1 MVKNLLL
8 KINMNNVYICV
19 DAGGTTSKAAIF
31 DELGNIISRGKS
43 LSGSPAV
50 SFDKWYL
57 HIDEAVEDAL
67 KNLSTEV
74 NVLKIVMG
82 VSGLS
87 AKKETIF
94 EKKYFTEK
102 YHVPCIIVSDT
113 LTALYS
119 VIKENDE
126 QGIIVISGTGIA
138 IFGKNGAETAMTGG
152 WGHIIRELGS
162 AYSSVHDFCVNII
175 NKYESQIEFNE
186 LEHKFL
192 DKYNYTNVRQFNH
205 LFYNNTKDEIAKLS
219 LFFKEEAKNNNIHAK
234 KFLYE
239 QGVLLA
245 QQTENLMNLLSL
257 PNNVTIGLTGGFI
270 EHDGEDIVRGFKE
283 YLENKKIYLNYNNEH
298 NEQLIGVYRLAKKG
312 DIC

>member
-1 MVKNLLL
+1 
-8 KINMNNVYICV
+8 MNNVYICV

-31 DELGNIISRGKS
+31 DELGNVLSRGKS

-50 SFDKWYL
+50 SFDKWYI
-57 HIDEAVEDAL
+57 HIDEAIEDAL
-67 KNLSTEV
+67 NNLKTKN
-74 NVLKIVMG
+74 NILKVVMG

-87 AKKETIF
+87 AKKSTLIEKNYF
-94 EKKYFTEK
+94 EKKYNA
-102 YHVPCIIVSDT
+102 PCVIVSDT

-119 VIKENDE
+119 VLKEDEE

-138 IFGKNGAETAMTGG
+138 IFGKNGPQTAMTGG

-175 NKYESQIEFNE
+175 NKFESQIKFNE
-186 LEHKFL
+186 LEKKFL
-192 DKYNYTNVRQFNH
+192 DKYNYINVRQFNH
-205 LFYNNTKDEIAKLS
+205 LFYNNSKDEIAKLS
-219 LFFKEEAKNNNIHAK
+219 LFFKEEAKNNNVLAK
-234 KFLYE
+234 EFLYE

-245 QQTENLMNLLSL
+245 KQTENLKNLLNL

-283 YLENKKIYLNYNNEH
+283 YLESKKIYLNYNNEH

-312 DIC
+312 EIC

>member
-1 MVKNLLL
+1 
-8 KINMNNVYICV
+8 MNNVYVCI

-31 DELGNIISRGKS
+31 DEKGNILSRGKS

-57 HIDEAVEDAL
+57 HIDEAISEAINNL
-67 KNLSTEV
+67 KEEIKIK
-74 NVLKIVMG
+74 KIVMG

-87 AKKETIF
+87 AKLDTLF
-94 EKKYFTEK
+94 EKEYFENKYNA
-102 YHVPCIIVSDT
+102 PCTIVSDT

-119 VIKENDE
+119 ILNEKEE

-138 IFGKNGAETAMTGG
+138 IFGQNKAEKAMTGG

-162 AYSSVHDFCVNII
+162 AYSAVHDFCVNII

-186 LEHKFL
+186 LENKFL
-192 DKYNYTNVRQFNH
+192 NRYNIKNIREFNH
-205 LFYNNTKDEIAKLS
+205 LFYNNSKDEIARLS
-219 LFFKEEAKNNNIHAK
+219 LFFKEEAKKGDILAK

-245 QQTENLMNLLSL
+245 TQTKNLKNLLKL

-270 EHDGEDIVRGFKE
+270 ENDGEDIVRGFKE
-283 YLENKKIYLNYNNEH
+283 YLESNNIYLNYNNEH
-298 NEQLIGVYRLAKKG
+298 NEQLVGVYRLAKKG
-312 DIC
+312 E

>member
-1 MVKNLLL
+1 
-8 KINMNNVYICV
+8 MNNVYICV

-31 DELGNIISRGKS
+31 DELGNIVSRGNS

-57 HIDEAVEDAL
+57 HIDEAIEEAL
-67 KNLSTEV
+67 KNICDKV
-74 NVLKIVMG
+74 NIIKIVMG

-87 AKKETIF
+87 AKKDIIF
-94 EKKYFTEK
+94 EKNYFEEK
-102 YHVPCIIVSDT
+102 YKVPCLIVSDT

-119 VIKENDE
+119 VLNEFEE

-138 IFGKNGAETAMTGG
+138 IFGKNGPHTAMTGG

-175 NKYESQIEFNE
+175 NKYESQTQFND
-186 LEHKFL
+186 LEIKFL
-192 DKYNYTNVRQFNH
+192 NKYNYKNVREFNH
-205 LFYNNTKDEIAKLS
+205 LFYNNSKDEIAKLS
-219 LFFKEEAKNNNIHAK
+219 LFFKEEAKNGDILAK
-234 KFLYE
+234 EFLYQ

-245 QQTENLMNLLSL
+245 KQTENLKNLLKL

-270 EHDGEDIVRGFKE
+270 EYDGEDIIKGFKD
-283 YLENKKIYLNYNNEH
+283 YLDSKDIYLNYNNEH

-312 DIC
+312 EVC

>member
-1 MVKNLLL
+1 
-8 KINMNNVYICV
+8 MNSVYVCV

-31 DELGNIISRGKS
+31 DEFGNILSRGKS

-50 SFDKWYL
+50 SIDKWYI
-57 HIDEAVEDAL
+57 HIDEAIEDAL
-67 KNLSTEV
+67 NNFKSSN
-74 NVLKIVMG
+74 NILKIVMG

-87 AKKETIF
+87 AKKSTLF
-94 EKKYFTEK
+94 EKKYFEDK
-102 YHVPCIIVSDT
+102 YNAPCVIVSDT

-119 VIKENDE
+119 VLKEDEE

-138 IFGKNGAETAMTGG
+138 IFGKNGPQTAMTGG

-162 AYSSVHDFCVNII
+162 AYSAVHDFCVNII

-186 LEHKFL
+186 LEQKFL

-205 LFYNNTKDEIAKLS
+205 LFYNNSKDEIAKLS
-219 LFFKEEAKNNNIHAK
+219 LFFKEEAKNNNSLAK
-234 KFLYE
+234 SFLYE

-245 QQTENLMNLLSL
+245 KQTENLKNLLNL
-257 PNNVTIGLTGGFI
+257 PNNITIGLTGGFI
-270 EHDGEDIVRGFKE
+270 EHDGEDIIKGFKE
-283 YLENKKIYLNYNNEH
+283 YLESKNIYLNYNNEH

-312 DIC
+312 EIC

>member
-1 MVKNLLL
+1 
-8 KINMNNVYICV
+8 MNNVYICV

-31 DELGNIISRGKS
+31 DESGKILSRGKS

-57 HIDEAVEDAL
+57 HIDEAVSDSL
-67 KNLSTEV
+67 NNLSTEV
-74 NVLKIVMG
+74 NILKIVMG

-87 AKKETIF
+87 AKKNTNF
-94 EKKYFTEK
+94 EKNYFEEK
-102 YHVPCIIVSDT
+102 YKAPCLIVSDT

-119 VIKENDE
+119 VINENDE
-126 QGIIVISGTGIA
+126 KGIIVISGTGIA
-138 IFGKNGAETAMTGG
+138 IFGKNGPQTAMTGG

-175 NKYESQIEFNE
+175 NKYESQIQFND
-186 LEHKFL
+186 LEQKFL

-205 LFYNNTKDEIAKLS
+205 LFYNNSKDEIAKLS
-219 LFFKEEAKNNNIHAK
+219 LFFKEEAKKNNLLAK
-234 KFLYE
+234 EFLYE

-245 QQTENLMNLLSL
+245 KQTENLKNLLNL
-257 PNNVTIGLTGGFI
+257 PNYVTIGLTGGFI
-270 EHDGEDIVRGFKE
+270 EHDGEDIVKGFKE
-283 YLENKKIYLNYNNEH
+283 YLESKEIYLNYNNEH

-312 DIC
+312 EIC